1 MRRVHLGAMRGEFV
15 DVAGSRLYY
24 YAAGTRGAGE
34 PVIFIH
40 GFPASSHLWRD
51 VVRQMPTGHR
61 LVVLDLLGFGRSDR
75 PEPANASAL
84 TAAAH
89 AVRVH
94 ALMDELRIERTCLV
108 GHAMGGAVAQ
118 WIALQWPDRVSR
130 LGLVNSVAFNAWPRR
145 GALLARTLCAA
156 PGVGRALGVPLLAG
170 LVHGSLLAGFAEK
183 ERARHSLDQYLH
195 AFTARL
201 GVDVLAAQLR
211 AMRDET
217 VPAIGARLGNIQ
229 QPTSIVWGAA
239 DPFLSPGV
247 GEQLRD
253 AIPGASL
260 ELVPGARHF
269 SPEDAPDRVAA
280 AIDTLLRR

>member
-1 MRRVHLGAMRGEFV
+1 MRGEFV
-15 DVAGSRLYY
+15 DVAGSRVYY

-34 PVIFIH
+34 PVVFIH

-75 PEPANASAL
+75 PADASDL
-84 TAAAH
+84 TAVAH
-89 AVRVH
+89 AERVH
-94 ALMDELRIERTCLV
+94 ALMDELQIERTCVV
-108 GHAMGGAVAQ
+108 GHAMGGGVAQ
-118 WIALQWPDRVSR
+118 ALALRWPERVSR
-130 LGLVNSVAFNAWPRR
+130 LGLVNSVALDAWPRR
-145 GALLARTLCAA
+145 AARLARTLCAA
-156 PGVGRALGVPLLAG
+156 PRIGRVLGAPLLAG

-183 ERARHSLDQYLH
+183 ERARHSLDQYLN

-201 GVDVLAAQLR
+201 GVDVLAVQLR

-217 VPAIGARLGNIQ
+217 VASLGARLGTIH

-239 DPFLSPGV
+239 DPFLSSDV
-247 GEQLRD
+247 GERLRD

-260 ELVPGARHF
+260 ELIPDARHF
-269 SPEDAPDRVAA
+269 LPEDAPDRVAA
-280 AIDTLLRR
+280 AIGALLRR

>member
-1 MRRVHLGAMRGEFV
+1 MRGEFV

-51 VVRQMPTGHR
+51 VVRQMPMGHR

-75 PEPANASAL
+75 PGDASAL
-84 TAAAH
+84 TAMAH
-89 AVRVH
+89 AERVR
-94 ALMDELRIERTCLV
+94 ALMDELGIERTCLV

-118 WIALQWPDRVSR
+118 ALALRWPGRVSR
-130 LGLVNSVAFNAWPRR
+130 LGLVNSVAFDAWPRR
-145 GALLARTLCAA
+145 AARLARTLCAG
-156 PGVGRALGVPLLAG
+156 PGVGRALGAPLLAG
-170 LVHGSLLAGFAEK
+170 LVHGSLLAGFGEK

-195 AFTARL
+195 AFTGRL

-217 VPAIGARLGNIQ
+217 VASLGAALGTIH
-229 QPTSIVWGAA
+229 QPTSIIWGAA
-239 DPFLSPGV
+239 DPFLSSGV
-247 GEQLRD
+247 GERLRD
-253 AIPGASL
+253 TIPGATL
-260 ELVPGARHF
+260 ELIAHARHF
-269 SPEDAPDRVAA
+269 LPEDAPDRVAT
-280 AIDTLLRR
+280 AIGALLRR

>member
-1 MRRVHLGAMRGEFV
+1 MRGEFV

-75 PEPANASAL
+75 PDGAAAL

-89 AVRVH
+89 AHRVH
-94 ALMDELRIERTCLV
+94 ALMDELGIERTCLV

-118 WIALQWPDRVSR
+118 ALTLQWPERVSR
-130 LGLVNSVAFNAWPRR
+130 LCLVNSVAFDAWPRR
-145 GALLARTLCAA
+145 AARLARALCAA
-156 PGVGRALGVPLLAG
+156 PGVGRAMGAPLLAG

-183 ERARHSLDQYLH
+183 ERARHSLDHYLH
-195 AFTARL
+195 AFTGRL

-217 VPAIGARLGNIQ
+217 VVSLGTRLGAIRH
-229 QPTSIVWGAA
+229 PTSVVCGAA
-239 DPFLSPGV
+239 DPFLSSVV
-247 GEQLRD
+247 GERLRD
-253 AIPGASL
+253 AIPDATL
-260 ELVPGARHF
+260 ELVPDARHF
-269 SPEDAPDRVAA
+269 LPEDAPDRVAA
-280 AIDTLLRR
+280 AIGLLLRR